1 MQSHQKQAH
10 SEQITSTGG
19 YGHFSCEEFGFG
31 EKKVEPAPLEL
42 SEPVTQ
48 EDMVEIRQEFEDIMA
63 EFSSNVVQVTRRTEE
78 EVRPEPV
85 EVTVLKKL
93 EPMPEVEECED
104 HRSAGPIL
112 PPQPGYKPAP
122 AAEDN
127 DDFETYTRIR

>member
-1 MQSHQKQAH
+1 M
-10 SEQITSTGG
+10 
-19 YGHFSCEEFGFG
+19 
-31 EKKVEPAPLEL
+31 EPAPLEL

-48 EDMVEIRQEFEDIMA
+48 QDMVEIQQEFEDIMA

-93 EPMPEVEECED
+93 EPMPEVEECDD
-104 HRSAGPIL
+104 HRAAGPIL

-127 DDFETYTRIR
+127 DDFETYTRIRYY